1 MLFKFILLGQIL
13 VYILGLVELNKEKKG
28 EGYRI
33 LKLFAYF
40 IAMNYSAI
48 VAFINFIKGKQ
59 YATWDIIR
67 K

>member
-33 LKLFAYF
+33 LKLFACF

-48 VAFINFIKGKQ
+48 VAFINFLKGKQ